1 MSGAE
6 FVSVFRT
13 KKKKR
18 TSRSGSDLTEKE
30 LVDMKFAIKE
40 LENKIAIVEGKR
52 ALVRPPKMQNI
63 NDKF

>member
-1 MSGAE
+1 M
-6 FVSVFRT
+6 FRT

-52 ALVRPPKMQNI
+52 ALVRPP
-63 NDKF
+63 

>member
-30 LVDMKFAIKE
+30 LVDMEFAIEE
-40 LENKIAIVEGKR
+40 LENKIEGKR
-52 ALVRPPKMQNI
+52 ALVRMQNI
-63 NDKF
+63 YEKF